1 MAEVSSIIDF
11 YNKFSDEQACRDY
24 LEKARWDDKIF
35 CPHCGSYK
43 TYKFTNGRNAGKLY
57 KCGEKECRKQFTV
70 RVGTIFEDS
79 KISLQKWFL
88 AIYLATSLKKGISSV
103 QLAKYLGITQKSAWF
118 MLQRIRYAIESG
130 SYDKLTDK
138 VEIDE
143 TYVGG
148 KSANRAYEAPK
159 PKAVVFGMVERNGH
173 AKLKHVKS
181 SGARVLLPAIKNGI
195 EQGSTI
201 YSDQWRAYDTLGY
214 RGYDHQV
221 VNHSEQQYVNGV
233 IYTQNI
239 ENVWSQLKRSV
250 YGVYHHVS
258 WKHLQKYCSET
269 EYRYNTRDM
278 SDFERFDHWF
288 KNINKRIEY
297 AALIK

>member
-1 MAEVSSIIDF
+1 MATVSSIIDF
-11 YNKFSDEQACRDY
+11 YSTFSDEQVCRDY
-24 LEKARWDDKIF
+24 LAQARWEDEPV

-43 TYKFTNGRNAGKLY
+43 TYKFKDGRLF
-57 KCGEKECRKQFTV
+57 KCGDCRKQFTV

-118 MLQRIRYAIESG
+118 MLQRIRYAIETG
-130 SYDKLTDK
+130 SYDKLDGE
-138 VEIDE
+138 VEVDE

-148 KSANRAYEAPK
+148 SDKNRAYAK
-159 PKAVVFGMVERNGH
+159 PKSKAIVFGMVERDGH
-173 AKLKHVKS
+173 ARLHHVKS
-181 SGARVLLPAIKNGI
+181 AGARVLHPAIDKGI
-195 EQGSTI
+195 EQGATV
-201 YSDQWRAYDTLGY
+201 YTDQAQVYKTLNR
-214 RGYDHQV
+214 RGYEHYSI
-221 VNHSEQQYVNGV
+221 NHGKQQYAVGK

-269 EYRYNTRDM
+269 EYRYNTRKM
-278 SDFERFDHWF
+278 SDFERFDYWF
-288 KNINKRIEY
+288 RNIDSRLSYGE
-297 AALIK
+297 LIR